1 MDPCAVARRFVES
14 HFPDAT
20 TAILAGSTGRGERTA
35 TSDIDLLLVGPPTM
49 VEDGTDSLAVTH
61 AFEGEVFEVF
71 AYTLEGFGS
80 WARASVAQHRPV
92 IVHMLLE
99 GVAVR
104 GGAELD
110 ALRATWQPVIDAG
123 PTATPGELDHL
134 RYVVTDQLD
143 DLVDA
148 TDPLERRVVAATLL
162 EKVTTLLLLSDHRW
176 IGAGKYAARRLRE
189 WDPVRAERL
198 VAPFL
203 ADDIRGFADAVQA
216 ELDTVGGRLQDGYVR
231 RRSPGAG
238 EQSCRA

>member
-1 MDPCAVARRFVES
+1 MDPLNVARRFVDQ
-14 HFPDAT
+14 HFPEAT
-20 TAILAGSTGRGERTA
+20 TAVVAGSTARGTRTA
-35 TSDIDLLLVGPPTM
+35 TSDIDLLLVGPAPM
-49 VEDGTDSLAVTH
+49 IPDGSDSLAATH
-61 AFEGEVFEVF
+61 AVDGEVLEVF
-71 AYTLEGFGS
+71 AYTPAGFDS

-99 GVAVR
+99 GAPVR
-104 GGAELD
+104 GGAELE
-110 ALRATWQPVIDAG
+110 ALRAVWLPVIDAG
-123 PTATPGELDHL
+123 PTASPEELEHL

-162 EKVTTLLLLSDHRW
+162 EKITTLLLLSDHHW

-203 ADDIRGFADAVQA
+203 ADDPQAFAEAVQA
-216 ELDTVGGRLQDGYVR
+216 ELESVGGRLQDGYRR

-238 EQSCRA
+238 GRF